1 MSTDPADGID
11 EPTVVGYRPL
21 PADRRGDIAPGRP
34 AAAEWPRAGEAA
46 MPLPGGGPT
55 PPRSAAE
62 PPRATFSATDVEVVD
77 LTGIEEPRE
86 PEDVLAAAAAPL
98 LALVAEIRNA
108 VTNADVDALRR
119 ATVEEIKAFELRAV
133 RFGARAGDVTAARY
147 VLCAMLDET
156 VMTTPWGN
164 ASNWSAHSLLNQFHG
179 ETWGGE
185 KVFVILDRVKA
196 DPGKYLALI
205 KLIALCLAFGFE
217 GRYRVVEGG
226 RYQIDELRDDLSRL
240 LRGHLKAPPPALS
253 PQVQSIRVRRSRL
266 KRYVPLWVVF
276 SVAAI
281 GLISLY
287 GVLGWRLAAA
297 VRPTNALIDSIAADA
312 APAAD
317 QPNRGAA
324 PADAPAVRSVLP
336 SRS

>member
-1 MSTDPADGID
+1 
-11 EPTVVGYRPL
+11 
-21 PADRRGDIAPGRP
+21 
-34 AAAEWPRAGEAA
+34 
-46 MPLPGGGPT
+46 MPLPGNGRAGT
-55 PPRSAAE
+55 GVRQDAARPGSE
-62 PPRATFSATDVEVVD
+62 ATDIEVVD

-119 ATVEEIKAFELRAV
+119 ATVDEIKAFELRAV

-164 ASNWSAHSLLNQFHG
+164 ASHWSAHSLLNQFHG

-196 DPGKYLALI
+196 DPGKYLALL

-226 RYQIDELRDDLSRL
+226 RYQIDDLRDDLARL
-240 LRGHLKAPPPALS
+240 LRGHLKPPPPALS
-253 PQVQSIRVRRSRL
+253 PHVAGVRVRRRL
-266 KRYVPLWVVF
+266 RRYVPLWVVF
-276 SVAAI
+276 SVAAVA
-281 GLISLY
+281 LVALY
-287 GVLGWRLAAA
+287 GVLGWRLAAG
-297 VRPTNALIDSIAADA
+297 VRPATALIDGLAAAPVPAGDEPRRAPAPADA
-312 APAAD
+312 AP
-317 QPNRGAA
+317 
-324 PADAPAVRSVLP
+324 VRSAVP
-336 SRS
+336 SRP

>member
-1 MSTDPADGID
+1 MTADPDDGID

-21 PADRRGDIAPGRP
+21 PADRRGAPAASSGERGRGGERAPGGD
-34 AAAEWPRAGEAA
+34 AGF
-46 MPLPGGGPT
+46 PLPGGHAG
-55 PPRSAAE
+55 AM
-62 PPRATFSATDVEVVD
+62 PRAEVPHTGSIDVEVVD
-77 LTGIEEPRE
+77 LTGVEEPRE

-156 VMTTPWGN
+156 VMSTPWGN
-164 ASNWSAHSLLNQFHG
+164 ASHWSSNSLLNQFHG

-217 GRYRVVEGG
+217 GRYRVIEGG
-226 RYQIDELRDDLSRL
+226 RYQIDELRDELSRM

-253 PQVQSIRVRRSRL
+253 PQAGTQGVRVRRRL
-266 KRYVPLWVVF
+266 KRYLPPWIVF
-276 SVAAI
+276 AVAGV
-281 GLISLY
+281 GLVALY
-287 GVLGWRLAAA
+287 GVLGWQLASR
-297 VRPTNALIDSIAADA
+297 VGPVTALIDGIASQPVPTADR
-312 APAAD
+312 PD
-317 QPNRGAA
+317 RNPLPDDGL
-324 PADAPAVRSVLP
+324 PVRSVLP
-336 SRS
+336 Q